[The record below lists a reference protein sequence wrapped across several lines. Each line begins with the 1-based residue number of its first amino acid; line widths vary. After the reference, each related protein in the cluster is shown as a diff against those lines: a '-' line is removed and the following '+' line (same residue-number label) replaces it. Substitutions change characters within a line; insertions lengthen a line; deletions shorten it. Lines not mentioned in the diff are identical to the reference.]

1 MKGFAR
7 LHIWQWF
14 FMVKKEY
21 FIKIV
26 SEMMLL
32 DIIYVKSTLRIEEG
46 NCTNFVIRYLSEME
60 GHKYFEK
67 FSQMDEEFKKK
78 YSSRNNQEIDL
89 LFKNV
94 GISGK
99 K

>member
-1 MKGFAR
+1 
-7 LHIWQWF
+7 
-14 FMVKKEY
+14 
-21 FIKIV
+21 
-26 SEMMLL
+26 
-32 DIIYVKSTLRIEEG
+32 
-46 NCTNFVIRYLSEME
+46 ME

-78 YSSRNNQEIDL
+78 YSSRNNQEMDL

-94 GISGK
+94 GINVK